1 MDRVF
6 IEGKVA
12 DLGLYVAD
20 PSIDHVF
27 IEVIEGRV
35 AELVDSIHLFI
46 EGRGAD
52 LKVEY
57 ASD

>member
-35 AELVDSIHLFI
+35 AELGVVGCGFNSFI
-46 EGRGAD
+46 
-52 LKVEY
+52 Y
-57 ASD
+57 